1 MNAIDQWEAEEA
13 AKQMAIVRREDAA
26 FAALPEE
33 ERVRSLKKSATCWKH
48 LLKSKKATRTTTM
61 IDMNK
66 YKHKPDTL
74 IGRLRLFIR
83 KKSVLSSFTVTQL
96 VRAVVDNDPVLAQA

>member
-33 ERVRSLKKSATCWKH
+33 ERVRIIKEKRD
-48 LLKSKKATRTTTM
+48 LLEAFAEVEES
-61 IDMNK
+61 DE
-66 YKHKPDTL
+66 DD
-74 IGRLRLFIR
+74 
-83 KKSVLSSFTVTQL
+83 
-96 VRAVVDNDPVLAQA
+96 DND

>member
-33 ERVRSLKKSATCWKH
+33 ERVRIIKEK
-48 LLKSKKATRTTTM
+48 R
-61 IDMNK
+61 D
-66 YKHKPDTL
+66 
-74 IGRLRLFIR
+74 RLEAFAEVEE
-83 KKSVLSSFTVTQL
+83 SDEDD
-96 VRAVVDNDPVLAQA
+96 DND